1 VSVVPANTEVIR
13 VVFHVRPPSLVRI
26 TATPP
31 LT

>member
-1 VSVVPANTEVIR
+1 VSVVPANTDVIL
-13 VVFHVRPPSLVRI
+13 VVFHVRPPSAVRM